1 MNCMLEVDRLLL
13 KSSGSNTSLFSV
25 SLSVFNEW
33 GTMPVVKEVLI
44 IKVFRGAMDG
54 KHTLVSLWNMIQLTD
69 EGIALNYEIRDVT
82 FLLGD

>member
-1 MNCMLEVDRLLL
+1 M

-25 SLSVFNEW
+25 GLTMAVFNEW

-54 KHTLVSLWNMIQLTD
+54 KHTLV
-69 EGIALNYEIRDVT
+69 R
-82 FLLGD
+82 LGEYDSAD